1 MIRYFWG
8 ILVLASLAFA
18 SGLTDGVREAARG
31 WRDGAIKQDA
41 ALLERY
47 LADDLIYTHGNG
59 KHQSKAEYI
68 KAETQG
74 PPSYESM
81 TEIESEIRLYGQVAV
96 LSGIVDVKPP
106 KKDAYRVR
114 TWEVYVRRN
123 GHWQLAQK
131 ESVHVNP

>member
-1 MIRYFWG
+1 MRRLFLG
-8 ILVLASLAFA
+8 LLVIGSMALASE
-18 SGLTDGVREAARG
+18 STDGVREAARG

-47 LADDLIYTHGNG
+47 LADDLSYNHGNG

-74 PPSYESM
+74 APSYESM
-81 TEIESEIRLYGQVAV
+81 TEKESEIRLYGDVAV
-96 LSGIVDVKPP
+96 LSGIVDVKPV

-114 TWEVYVRRN
+114 TWEVYVKRN

-131 ESVHVNP
+131 ESVRVNP